1 MHYPNVVSTFFNN
14 KWAIMPEVMPKL
26 VQVVNN
32 WAVGVKLD
40 KNAAAEAAAA
50 GRPRKL
56 EAVDGNVA
64 VLPVFGIIAQR
75 LTMEQEL
82 SEGGTS
88 TEAMGMAFD
97 RLIADSSIGAIVLN
111 IDSPGGSVYGVE
123 ELGDKIFKA
132 RGTKPIYAV
141 ANSLA
146 ASAAYWI
153 GTAADKLFVTPSG
166 EVGSVGVL
174 AMHVD
179 FSTFNEKMGVNPTYI
194 HAGKYKVE
202 GHSDAPLDDEAKAAI
217 QASVDG
223 YYESFTN
230 AVAKHR
236 GVSQKDVKSG
246 FGEGRVVRAAQAS
259 EMGMA
264 DGVKT
269 LEAVLGEMTRNQKPA
284 VRRTASGFREK
295 LELHRKHHVATR
307 MLPPSGVAIPFGI
320 NREKK
325 E

>member
-1 MHYPNVVSTFFNN
+1 MHYHNVVGTFFDN
-14 KWAIMPEVMPKL
+14 KWAMMPEVMPKL
-26 VQVVNN
+26 VQVVNR

-40 KNAAAEAAAA
+40 KEAAAEVVAA

-56 EAVDGNVA
+56 ETVDGNVA
-64 VLPVFGIIAQR
+64 VLPVFGVIAQR
-75 LTMEQEL
+75 LSMMSEL

-88 TEAMGMAFD
+88 TEMLGATFD
-97 RLIADSSIGAIVLN
+97 RAMADSSIGAIVLN

-123 ELGDKIFKA
+123 ELANKIYNA

-179 FSTFNEKMGVNPTYI
+179 YSNFNEKMGVTPTYI

-202 GHSDAPLDDEAKAAI
+202 GHSDAPLNDEAKEAI

-223 YYESFTN
+223 YYDSFTG

-236 GVSQKDVKSG
+236 GVSQRDVKSG
-246 FGEGRVVRAAQAS
+246 FGEGRVVRAAKAA

-269 LEAVLGEMTRNQKPA
+269 LEEVLKEMTRNQKPA
-284 VRRTASGFREK
+284 VKRTASGFKEK
-295 LELHRKHHVATR
+295 MELHRKHG
-307 MLPPSGVAIPFGI
+307 GVS
-320 NREKK
+320 
-325 E
+325 